1 MKIAKKV
8 LAVVM
13 AIAMVACLSAMA
25 FATESSVSLK
35 VGAVEDGKFK
45 VEIVTSDADL
55 QSANFV
61 VKYEAATLKCAAA
74 KIGTGLTTAILD
86 GNLIQSSNNNV
97 DGEVQIGLAFTN
109 TLGQDAGVEGE
120 VVLYYMDFEVEDAE
134 ASKVTITLEADEV
147 AADTAEVVLK
157 EVEETTTVEVEE
169 TTTVEVE
176 ETTTKVDE
184 TTAKV
189 EETTQ
194 CKPAESTT
202 NKVVGPE
209 TGDTGVLAIA
219 AGVVALAGAAFVVSK
234 KRK

>member
-13 AIAMVACLSAMA
+13 AVAMVACLSAMA

-35 VGAVEDGKFK
+35 VGAVEDGKFR
-45 VEIVTSDADL
+45 VEIVTSDVDL

-61 VKYEAATLKCAAA
+61 VKYEAAALKCAAA
-74 KIGTGLTTAILD
+74 KVGAGLTTAVMD
-86 GNLIQSSNNNV
+86 GNLIQQANNTV

-109 TLGQDAGVEGE
+109 NLGQDAGVEGE

-134 ASKVTITLEADEV
+134 ASKVTITLVADEK
-147 AADTAEVVLK
+147 AADSAEVVLK

-169 TTTVEVE
+169 TTTA
-176 ETTTKVDE
+176 KVDE
-184 TTAKV
+184 TTTAKT
-189 EETTQ
+189 ETTTA
-194 CKPAESTT
+194 KTETTTAKTETTT

>member
-13 AIAMVACLSAMA
+13 AVAMVACLSAMA

-35 VGAVEDGKFK
+35 VGAVEDGKFR
-45 VEIVTSDADL
+45 VEIVTSDVDL

-61 VKYEAATLKCAAA
+61 VKYEAAALKCAAA
-74 KIGTGLTTAILD
+74 KVGAGLTTAVMD
-86 GNLIQSSNNNV
+86 GNLIQQANNTV

-109 TLGQDAGVEGE
+109 NLGQDAGVEGE

-134 ASKVTITLEADEV
+134 ASKVTITLEADEK
-147 AADTAEVVLK
+147 AADSAEVVLK

-169 TTTVEVE
+169 TTTA
-176 ETTTKVDE
+176 KVDE
-184 TTAKV
+184 TTTAKT
-189 EETTQ
+189 ETTTA
-194 CKPAESTT
+194 KTETTTAKTETTT

>member
-13 AIAMVACLSAMA
+13 AVAMVACLSAMA

-35 VGAVEDGKFK
+35 VGAVEDGKFR

-61 VKYEAATLKCAAA
+61 VKYEAAALKCAAA
-74 KIGTGLTTAILD
+74 KVGAGLTTAVMD
-86 GNLIQSSNNNV
+86 GNLIQQANNTV

-109 TLGQDAGVEGE
+109 NLGQDAGVEGE

-134 ASKVTITLEADEV
+134 ASKVTITLEADEK
-147 AADTAEVVLK
+147 AADSAEVVLK

-169 TTTVEVE
+169 TTTA
-176 ETTTKVDE
+176 KVDE
-184 TTAKV
+184 TTTAKT
-189 EETTQ
+189 ETTTA
-194 CKPAESTT
+194 KTETTTAKTETTT

>member
-13 AIAMVACLSAMA
+13 AVAMVACLSAMA

-61 VKYEAATLKCAAA
+61 VKYDAAALKCAAA

-120 VVLYYMDFEVEDAE
+120 VVLYYMDFEVEDA
-134 ASKVTITLEADEV
+134 AATKVTITLEADEK

-157 EVEETTTVEVEE
+157 EE
-169 TTTVEVE
+169 
-176 ETTTKVDE
+176 E

-189 EETTQ
+189 EETTAKVEPTTQ
-194 CKPAESTT
+194 CTPAESTT

-209 TGDTGVLAIA
+209 AGDTGVLAIA

>member
-13 AIAMVACLSAMA
+13 AVAMVACLSAMA

-35 VGAVEDGKFK
+35 VGAVEDGKFR
-45 VEIVTSDADL
+45 VEIVTSDVDL

-61 VKYEAATLKCAAA
+61 VKYEAAALKCAAA
-74 KIGTGLTTAILD
+74 KVGAGLTTAVMD
-86 GNLIQSSNNNV
+86 GNLIQQANNTV

-109 TLGQDAGVEGE
+109 NLGQDAGVEGE

-134 ASKVTITLEADEV
+134 ASKVTITLEADEK
-147 AADTAEVVLK
+147 AADSAEVVLK

-169 TTTVEVE
+169 TTTA
-176 ETTTKVDE
+176 KVDE
-184 TTAKV
+184 TTTAKT
-189 EETTQ
+189 ET
-194 CKPAESTT
+194 TT